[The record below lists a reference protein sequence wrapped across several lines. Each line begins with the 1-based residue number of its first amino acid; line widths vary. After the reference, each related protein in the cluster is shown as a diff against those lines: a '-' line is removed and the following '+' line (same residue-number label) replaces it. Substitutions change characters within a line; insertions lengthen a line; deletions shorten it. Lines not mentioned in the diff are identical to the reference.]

1 MKTATKAALI
11 SALVIP
17 GAGHIYLKKYTPGF
31 ILIGTSAIALYYLV
45 SKATEQALQIVGQM
59 QNGTAPLD
67 IATISE
73 LASRQPIGTDPFLL
87 NAATA
92 ILFICWIFGIID
104 SYRVGAIQDK
114 PQ

>member
-1 MKTATKAALI
+1 MKNSIKAALI
-11 SALVIP
+11 SAFVIP
-17 GAGHIYLKKYTPGF
+17 GAGHIYLKKYTTGF

-67 IATISE
+67 MATISE
-73 LASRQPIGTDPFLL
+73 LASRQPMGTDPFLL

-92 ILFICWIFGIID
+92 FLFICWIFGIID

-114 PQ
+114 SQ